1 MEEANGD
8 SESIVQ
14 RFDSMLSRPFYLN
27 LVNKYNSTETEE
39 LTNYIAILV
48 GLREDVGGSEM
59 MNYQSKFIQ

>member
-1 MEEANGD
+1 LEEANGD

-27 LVNKYNSTETEE
+27 LVNKYYRTETEE

-48 GLREDVGGSEM
+48 GLREDVGGS
-59 MNYQSKFIQ
+59 